1 MHIEKVA
8 FIDKGRVGLL
18 CGSMMAKALG
28 NGIVEYVMDDERFA
42 PCA

>member
-8 FIDKGRVGLL
+8 FIGKGGIGLL
-18 CGSMMAKALG
+18 YGSMMAKALG

-42 PCA
+42 PCT